1 MSLEIAKKLIECEL
15 TISKLYSTSAEH
27 FPELSDFWN
36 GLAQEEIGHANTIE
50 DLLSQVDGRMLKLN
64 KKRFNIR
71 PLEISIEHAENIIS
85 RIEFGEL
92 DLIGVLSLALDI
104 EQSVIESKY
113 YEIFEGGSREYSDR
127 LKQVRNESRGHS
139 MLISDMKQK
148 ALAGEI

>member
-1 MSLEIAKKLIECEL
+1 MSLEIAKKLIEVEL

-85 RIEFGEL
+85 RIELREL

-113 YEIFEGGSREYSDR
+113 YEIFEGGSRDYSDR
-127 LKQVRNESRGHS
+127 LKKVRNESRGHA